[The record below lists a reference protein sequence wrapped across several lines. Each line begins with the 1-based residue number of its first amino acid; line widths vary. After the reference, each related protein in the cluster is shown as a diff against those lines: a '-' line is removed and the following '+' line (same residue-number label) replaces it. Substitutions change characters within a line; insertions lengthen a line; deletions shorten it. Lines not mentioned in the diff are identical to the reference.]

1 MWPCGWLLPVIS
13 LRPSLP
19 RVAFASTR
27 DVYALLGLQVSSQ
40 VEDSIAGF
48 IREATTASQLSTA
61 QAGGA
66 VDPSP
71 ELHVGSVAT
80 LADDPSVQG
89 TATDEGRGWS
99 IDTEDGSGRLTSR
112 PKQATVDEVAS
123 YKAFRT
129 APVFS
134 PTAEELDSP
143 IEYIRRVVMPAAT
156 DFGLAVIR
164 PPDHATEASKA
175 HKQLMQRLAKPFRY
189 RRQLKYGNQDEKKK
203 MNFKSWQACDHAD
216 QRRPEWPTPADN
228 EQDRDA
234 EFFSVVRMEDDN
246 ARPCYAS
253 EIPCNQGV
261 LDGALPWSPCRLPLL
276 PQSPLR
282 VLGWP
287 SSGINAP
294 QLFIARR
301 FSFFAWHTEDLDL
314 FSCNYMHF
322 GAPKTWYA
330 VSSEQRDDFEKAAE
344 SIECGRTLLKVKLK
358 GKGKSSDKLSE
369 KLPTATE
376 SVSVEK
382 VTNQERQKFHRA
394 SVAYHRVHMT
404 DPAMLATK
412 GIKITRYIQRPGDLV
427 ITLPGAYHGGFSHGV
442 SVAESSNFADEAWLD
457 TGLAAEK
464 RMKSVGL
471 QPAFDMNSL
480 IADWNEIQRVVS
492 TTAAPVGTDGDSVEH
507 IRNRTSDPT
516 SDVVPEMRSAHVP
529 DANETAGC
537 DSNSPAEQDTV
548 ALLATSPSQQAQQ
561 VQTPELHISASVPQV
576 VSPATGQQRDELTG
590 DLNARP
596 MTPEGRPLLQGN
608 RLGVVLTDTLRR
620 TPALPEG
627 AQQQKTLGNTQ
638 AQTENEPALGCAAQ
652 ILVEHSKGDDQTDAA
667 IPPEILEVIDDII
680 TVVAEMA
687 SAGAYFD
694 DLAKLHPK
702 AARAKATAMRTR
714 GGSGG
719 DSASIG

>member
-1 MWPCGWLLPVIS
+1 MFMQH
-13 LRPSLP
+13 LRQY
-19 RVAFASTR
+19 AMF
-27 DVYALLGLQVSSQ
+27 YALLGLQVSSQ
-40 VEDSIAGF
+40 VEESIAGF
-48 IREATTASQLSTA
+48 IREATSASQLSTA

-66 VDPSP
+66 VDASR
-71 ELHVGSVAT
+71 ELHTGSVAA

-89 TATDEGRGWS
+89 NAKDEGRGCWS
-99 IDTEDGSGRLTSR
+99 IST
-112 PKQATVDEVAS
+112 DEVAS
-123 YKAFRT
+123 YKAFRS

-175 HKQLMQRLAKPFRY
+175 YRQLMQRLARPFPY

-216 QRRPEWPTPADN
+216 QCRPDWPTPADN

-253 EIPCNQGV
+253 EIPCNRGI

-276 PQSPLR
+276 PQCPLR

-330 VSSEQRDDFEKAAE
+330 VSAEQRDEFEKAAE
-344 SIECGRTLLKVKLK
+344 SIECGRTLLKVKRK
-358 GKGKSSDKLSE
+358 GKGKTSEKPSE

-412 GIKITRYIQRPGDLV
+412 GIRITRYIQRPGDLV
-427 ITLPGAYHGGFSHGV
+427 ITLPGAFHGGFSHGV

-464 RMKSVGL
+464 RMQSVGL

-480 IADWNEIQRVVS
+480 IADWNELQRVGS
-492 TTAAPVGTDGDSVEH
+492 TTVQPVSMDGDSGEH
-507 IRNRTSDPT
+507 IRNCTEDPT
-516 SDVVPEMRSAHVP
+516 MNIVPGLTPAHVP
-529 DANETAGC
+529 DANVAAEG
-537 DSNSPAEQDTV
+537 DSNSPADTV
-548 ALLATSPSQQAQQ
+548 ALLAASPSQQAHQ
-561 VQTPELHISASVPQV
+561 VQTPELHIETSL
-576 VSPATGQQRDELTG
+576 ATGRQWNQLTG
-590 DLNARP
+590 DELNARP
-596 MTPEGRPLLQGN
+596 TTPEGRPLLQGDHLDAV
-608 RLGVVLTDTLRR
+608 RVHTLPR

-627 AQQQKTLGNTQ
+627 AKQQNALDNTQ
-638 AQTENEPALGCAAQ
+638 APGNAPAMECAAR
-652 ILVEHSKGDDQTDAA
+652 IFVEQSKRDNQTDAV
-667 IPPEILEVIDDII
+667 PPADILEVIDDIK
-680 TVVAEMA
+680 TVVIEMA
-687 SAGAYFD
+687 TASTCFE
-694 DLAKLHPK
+694 DLANRHPK
-702 AARAKATAMRTR
+702 PGRTNSTAMRAR
-714 GGSGG
+714 EDSG
-719 DSASIG
+719 DDCASIG